1 MKLLADIKA
10 GRMPAQKIIDS
21 GVDVVRQDNVDAYIE
36 AFRKLEE
43 GK

>member
-1 MKLLADIKA
+1 
-10 GRMPAQKIIDS
+10 MPTQKVIDS

-36 AFRKLEE
+36 SFKKLEE